1 MWWCEGEDV
10 VCGGVRRE
18 DVVCGGVRGE
28 DVVCGGVKGEDVV
41 CGGVKGEI
49 CAASFTHSP
58 SGPPYERHDFHNT
71 RWIKRWSQTVLHVQ
85 VDTGGRVRPSTFD
98 FNFPILLSES

>member
-1 MWWCEGEDV
+1 M
-10 VCGGVRRE
+10 
-18 DVVCGGVRGE
+18 CGGVRGE
-28 DVVCGGVKGEDVV
+28 DVVCDGVKGD
-41 CGGVKGEI
+41 I